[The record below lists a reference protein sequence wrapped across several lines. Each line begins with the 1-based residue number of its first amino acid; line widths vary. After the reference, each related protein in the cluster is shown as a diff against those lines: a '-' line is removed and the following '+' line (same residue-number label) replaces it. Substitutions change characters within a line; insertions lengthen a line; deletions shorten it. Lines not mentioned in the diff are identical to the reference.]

1 MSIGTL
7 PAMSTCRQLT
17 RSLALPAIALLALSP
32 LACKQK
38 TAPAIPVV
46 DDEAQA
52 PVTDLDDMPDVLAEP
67 EPEPPPSVHVRASA
81 RSFDDIFA
89 LIKQATGA
97 WTSEP
102 FDVDDQAQAML
113 LQMAYGPGLWNNL
126 DWSGLMAVDFQVPL
140 ADDSLASDF
149 RAYGTL
155 ASTNSRTLV
164 DSMPEGSRPQPL
176 GNGVWEMISDNL
188 RVLLREQ
195 PAALEFAFVTSDLDR
210 AAGLPAA
217 TPATATTRFA
227 VVADNIPEAWLDA
240 HDFIDLPE
248 SSQAMR
254 QLSAVVDGISEVSFA
269 FDAGTERDLRLSIEA
284 RAPFQQLGLSPLGP
298 PRLRPTSLEA
308 SLPGSPFAVITMSWG
323 SPELLHKTIDRSVPM
338 DQIPAPFDKLAR
350 TAIGGAHSLLDQI
363 QDDVA
368 VAFYL
373 TKNGRLA
380 VIMAAKVRNEA
391 AGAKAL
397 RDITD
402 SMVQGLESYSELVGG
417 SAEASIKMTFK
428 AGGGRLG
435 RGRGDLL
442 RIRAPK
448 NMAQETKRAAFLLS
462 KKKEFEVLSG
472 VQNGVAILAYGGG
485 TSELWADKKAGTLAE
500 DTGLAQ
506 ARIASTGCQLC
517 LSVDPVGIT
526 RLIATIARD
535 RSNDTKITK
544 DYSKVL
550 GGLKKL
556 GDIGDIGLGL
566 RLQDDRGAFAL
577 GMPHRLLV
585 PDPAVATKA
594 TALFDRVWDAYFDG
608 EESIQ
613 GLGKAQKQETSK
625 SKSKS
630 KRG

>member
-1 MSIGTL
+1 MPVGTL
-7 PAMSTCRQLT
+7 PAMSTRRQLT

-38 TAPAIPVV
+38 TAPEIPLV
-46 DDEAQA
+46 DDEASA
-52 PVTDLDDMPDVLAEP
+52 PVAEIDEVPDVLAAP
-67 EPEPPPSVHVRASA
+67 EPEPLPSVHVRASA

-89 LIKQATGA
+89 LVKASTGA
-97 WTSEP
+97 WTGEP
-102 FDVDDQAQAML
+102 FDVDAQAQAML
-113 LQMAYGPGLWNNL
+113 LQMAYGPGLWSSL
-126 DWSGLMAVDFQVPL
+126 DWSGLMAVDFQIPL
-140 ADDSLASDF
+140 AEDSLASDF
-149 RAYGTL
+149 RAYGSL
-155 ASTNSRTLV
+155 ASTNARTLV
-164 DSMPEGSRPQPL
+164 DSIPEGSRPQPL
-176 GNGVWEMISDNL
+176 GDGTWEMLSDNL

-195 PAALEFAFVTSDLDR
+195 PAALEFAFVTPDLDR

-217 TPATATTRFA
+217 TPASARFT
-227 VVADNIPEAWLDA
+227 VVADTIPENWLDA
-240 HDFIDLPE
+240 RDFIDLPE

-254 QLSAVVDGISEVSFA
+254 QLSTVVASISELSFV
-269 FDAGTERDLRLSIEA
+269 FDAGTERDLKLGIEA
-284 RAPFQQLGLSPLGP
+284 RAPFQKLGLSPLGP

-338 DQIPAPFDKLAR
+338 DQIPAPFDKLTR
-350 TAIGGAHSLLDQI
+350 TALGGAHSLLDQI

-373 TKNGRLA
+373 TRSGRVA
-380 VIMAAKVRNEA
+380 VLMAAKVRDEA

-428 AGGGRLG
+428 SGGGRLG
-435 RGRGDLL
+435 RSKGDLL

-448 NMAQETKRAAFLLS
+448 NMAQEAKRTAFLLS
-462 KKKEFEVLSG
+462 KKKEFEVLTG
-472 VQNGVAILAYGGG
+472 VVNGVAMLAIGGG
-485 TSELWADKKAGTLAE
+485 TSELWADKQAGTLAE
-500 DTGLAQ
+500 DRGLAQ

-517 LSVDPVGIT
+517 LSIDPVGIT

-535 RSNDTKITK
+535 RSEDSKITK

-550 GGLKKL
+550 GNLKKL
-556 GDIGDIGLGL
+556 GDIGNIGLGL
-566 RLQDDRGAFAL
+566 RLQDERGALAL
-577 GMPHRLLV
+577 GMPRRLLL
-585 PDPAVATKA
+585 PNPAVATKA

-608 EESIQ
+608 EEGVQ
-613 GLGKAQKQETSK
+613 GLREAPTRK
-625 SKSKS
+625 SKQ
-630 KRG
+630 RG